1 MLRYILKLFKNILEF
16 ITALDLS
23 VLGLTYSPIK
33 GGEGNIEFLVHI
45 GYNENMRTNV
55 YEKDIIQIV
64 SDAHSQL

>member
-1 MLRYILKLFKNILEF
+1 MENILG
-16 ITALDLS
+16 LDLGTNS
-23 VLGLTYSPIK
+23 IGLSLRDPGK
-33 GGEGNIEFLVHI
+33 EGNIEFLVHI

>member
-1 MLRYILKLFKNILEF
+1 MHYLK
-16 ITALDLS
+16 
-23 VLGLTYSPIK
+23 VLNKIHPVSYTHLIK